1 VPDLPFIPS
10 DPAEAARVASAFDP
24 DNKILAAIDALAPL
38 HGRRVVLLGQ
48 APALAARLAER
59 GAEVTSA
66 QAAISAAVSPIH
78 TATGLPDRSAD
89 IMIAPWSGFDG
100 AADAAELA
108 EAERILV
115 PGSGRLL
122 LLQDYGRDDLTPA
135 RGAERTA
142 HLVARS
148 RRDGWLLGNGF
159 RVHVIHTWWRFADPA
174 EAADVLRGA
183 LGAAAEPVIAGLRRP
198 AVAHNVAIYH
208 RTTGES

>member
-1 VPDLPFIPS
+1 MPDLPFVPS
-10 DPAEAARVASAFDP
+10 DPAQAGRVASAFDP
-24 DNKILAAIDALAPL
+24 EDKILRAIEALAPL
-38 HGRRVVLLGQ
+38 SGQRVVVLGQ
-48 APALAARLAER
+48 APVLAARLAAR

-66 QAAISAAVSPIH
+66 EAAASAAVLPIH
-78 TATGLPDRSAD
+78 STTGLPDHCAD
-89 IMIAPWSGFDG
+89 IVIAPWSGFDG

-148 RRDGWLLGNGF
+148 RRDGWLLGTGF
-159 RVHVIHTWWRFADPA
+159 RVHVLHAWWRFAELT
-174 EAADVLRGA
+174 EAAAVLRGVF
-183 LGAAAEPVIAGLRRP
+183 GAAAEPVIAGLRRP
-198 AVAHNVAIYH
+198 AVTHNVAIYH
-208 RTTGES
+208 RTAGES